1 MILYLNDNKV
11 QINIDG
17 ILYNINVSSDQT
29 FIEGVVLL
37 TSEGLILKDIRDLYL
52 TAEEEE

>member
-1 MILYLNDNKV
+1 MFLYLNDNKV

-29 FIEGVVLL
+29 FVEGIVLL